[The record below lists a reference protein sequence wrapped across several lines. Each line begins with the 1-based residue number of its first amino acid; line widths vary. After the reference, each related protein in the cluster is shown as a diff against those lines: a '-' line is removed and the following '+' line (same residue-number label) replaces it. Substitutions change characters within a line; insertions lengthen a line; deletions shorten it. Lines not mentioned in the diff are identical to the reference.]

1 MKSHK
6 ELDEQLEILSQIK
19 DKEFTY
25 EVDHMNFK
33 EDYLTG
39 EGEYDFSIVSIR
51 TKSNWLDLSKIKDD
65 PKFVKDNDDMIKVF
79 GNFATKN
86 NYKFPEKIIKDMSL
100 DAYDNVIKKLKF
112 HFNRPR
118 PKELAKDYG
127 IKLNDVELKSMKT
140 PAYPSGHS
148 AQSRFIAKYLNDL
161 NNTNRFTALGEN
173 ISDSR
178 NVAKAHYK
186 SDSEFGKQIG
196 DELYKHVKKET

>member
-1 MKSHK
+1 MEVLNGKKRKIKKVKSDFK
-6 ELDEQLEILSQIK
+6 DFDLGKLKRKNPPKNNSLETFREIQ
-19 DKEFTY
+19 
-25 EVDHMNFK
+25 
-33 EDYLTG
+33 
-39 EGEYDFSIVSIR
+39 
-51 TKSNWLDLSKIKDD
+51 DLSKIKDD
-65 PKFVKDNDDMIKVF
+65 PKFVKDNDDMMEVF

-118 PKELAKDYG
+118 PKELAKQYG
-127 IKLNDVELKSMKT
+127 IKLNDIELKSMKT

-196 DELYKHVKKET
+196 DMLYKHVKENGKED

>member
-1 MKSHK
+1 MKSDFK
-6 ELDEQLEILSQIK
+6 DFDLGKLKRKNPPKDNSLETFREIQ
-19 DKEFTY
+19 
-25 EVDHMNFK
+25 
-33 EDYLTG
+33 
-39 EGEYDFSIVSIR
+39 
-51 TKSNWLDLSKIKDD
+51 DLSKIKDD
-65 PKFVKDNDDMIKVF
+65 PKFVKDNDDMMEVF

-118 PKELAKDYG
+118 PKELAKQYG
-127 IKLNDVELKSMKT
+127 IKLNDIELKSMKT

-196 DELYKHVKKET
+196 DMLYKHVKENGKED

>member
-1 MKSHK
+1 MKS
-6 ELDEQLEILSQIK
+6 
-19 DKEFTY
+19 
-25 EVDHMNFK
+25 NFK
-33 EDYLTG
+33 NFDLSKLKRKNPPKNNSLETFR
-39 EGEYDFSIVSIR
+39 EIQ
-51 TKSNWLDLSKIKDD
+51 DLSKIKDD

-79 GNFATKN
+79 GNFATEN

-118 PKELAKDYG
+118 PKELAKQYG
-127 IKLNDVELKSMKT
+127 IKLNDIELKSMKT

-148 AQSRFIAKYLNDL
+148 AQGRFIAKYLNDL

-196 DELYKHVKKET
+196 DMLYQHIKENGKEKT

>member
-1 MKSHK
+1 MKS
-6 ELDEQLEILSQIK
+6 
-19 DKEFTY
+19 
-25 EVDHMNFK
+25 NFK
-33 EDYLTG
+33 NFDLSKLKRKNPPKNNSFETFR
-39 EGEYDFSIVSIR
+39 EIQ
-51 TKSNWLDLSKIKDD
+51 DLSKIKDD

-118 PKELAKDYG
+118 PKELAKQYG
-127 IKLNDVELKSMKT
+127 IKLNDIELESMKT

-148 AQSRFIAKYLNDL
+148 AQGRFKAKYLNDL
-161 NNTNRFTALGEN
+161 NNTSRFTALGEN

-186 SDSEFGKQIG
+186 SDSDFGKQIG
-196 DELYKHVKKET
+196 DMLYKHVKENGKEET